1 MTWNG
6 PIERRPDPADRRARR
21 IAATGRGTDLLGVL
35 DERLRAAED
44 GVLGGLAAEGDRKA
58 FRELL
63 ARLAEHVNGQDPVSD
78 ACSLAPEAT
87 AAPS

>member
-1 MTWNG
+1 M
-6 PIERRPDPADRRARR
+6 
-21 IAATGRGTDLLGVL
+21 
-35 DERLRAAED
+35 
-44 GVLGGLAAEGDRKA
+44 LGGLAAQGDRKA

-78 ACSLAPEAT
+78 ACALAPEAT